1 MSVSYAWTPI
11 TKSEKQDDGT
21 LLVYGPAATS
31 ALDRDRQRLDS
42 GWLDEAMPRWMA
54 SDGGGGAVRE
64 QHDGKRAVGVGV
76 GLSKAQDG
84 THMLTARIVDPIA
97 VKKIE
102 YGVLKGFS
110 VGIKNP
116 RIEMGK
122 ADAPN
127 GLVTGGDVIEVSV
140 VDRPANPECLF
151 QMAKADG
158 AGSLALIDEP
168 CVVEKADA
176 ATFGLPT
183 ELYDRLPSAAK
194 QALTDL
200 AASGAQVAAEVEPP
214 VGTEPES
221 AKSDAPDASTP
232 LVVNVTVR
240 AEAAEAPGAAEQVED
255 ADEEYLD
262 LAEDADLFKTDFT
275 AAERRKYAASGVAMP
290 DGSFPIPSKAY
301 LRKAIRG
308 VGRGKGDREAVRRH
322 IIKRA
327 AALGQEA
334 LVPDNWNADG
344 SLKGA
349 EAAKALLADL
359 EGLGFTPEITKAD
372 GDDDAGAPPAQDVAD
387 AKSAIAILG
396 KLIVSEAKSLAVGN
410 LNEACDISLLLQAV
424 NALKWFIN
432 AENREPVD
440 ADGDEINLADEPD
453 LAKGGAKNGGTLAPP
468 FKKKPNSEDDPA
480 KDAEDSADDSTD
492 EDPDAQGDGT
502 ADSDDDGEDNKK
514 MSGGKKGA
522 AKNKADDAPKPAAVE
537 PLLTKAEAAEAIKA
551 AVAAALATSE
561 PTKQDEPA
569 AEPDTVTKAELADLV
584 KTAVAEAKA
593 ADEERIEALKADLA
607 KANGDIE
614 AIKKMPIPGGPVLTR
629 TADQQSEA
637 TKSDAQILRA
647 QAAELLAKA
656 DAFSANRDLAQG
668 YRDRARAL
676 LAKADA

>member
-11 TKSEKQDDGT
+11 TKSEKQNDGT

-42 GWLDEAMPRWMA
+42 AWLDEAMPRWMS
-54 SDGGGGAVRE
+54 SDGAGGAVRE

-76 GLSKAQDG
+76 GLAKAEDG

-151 QMAKADG
+151 QMAKADS

-168 CVVEKADA
+168 CVVDKSDA
-176 ATFGLPT
+176 ATYGLPA
-183 ELYDRLPSAAK
+183 ELYDRLPAVAK
-194 QALTDL
+194 QALADL
-200 AASGAQVAAEVEPP
+200 AAAGADVTAAQAEK
-214 VGTEPES
+214 
-221 AKSDAPDASTP
+221 ADAPDVSNP
-232 LVVNVTVR
+232 LVVNVTVVAEHAPR
-240 AEAAEAPGAAEQVED
+240 SGTAASEDEAYLELAEA
-255 ADEEYLD
+255 
-262 LAEDADLFKTDFT
+262 ADLFKADFT
-275 AAERRKYAASGVAMP
+275 AAERKKYASSGVAMP
-290 DGSFPIPSKAY
+290 DGSYPIPSKAY
-301 LRKAIRG
+301 LRKAIKA
-308 VGRGKGDREAVRRH
+308 VGRGGAEHDAIRKH

-334 LVPDNWNADG
+334 MVPENWNPDG
-344 SLKGA
+344 SLKDA

-359 EGLGFTPEITKAD
+359 AELGFTPEMTKAD
-372 GDDDAGAPPAQDVAD
+372 DGADDAGAPPAQDVAD

-440 ADGDEINLADEPD
+440 ADGDEINLSDDPD
-453 LAKGGAKNGGTLAPP
+453 LVKSGG
-468 FKKKPNSEDDPA
+468 
-480 KDAEDSADDSTD
+480 ADDSTA
-492 EDPDAQGDGT
+492 EESAEEPSADG
-502 ADSDDDGEDNKK
+502 
-514 MSGGKKGA
+514 SGGESGEKTSAEERDA
-522 AKNKADDAPKPAAVE
+522 AKSEMAIAEPVEAAV
-537 PLLTKAEAAEAIKA
+537 TKAEAAEIIKA
-551 AVAAALATSE
+551 AVAAALA
-561 PTKQDEPA
+561 PA
-569 AEPDTVTKAELADLV
+569 ASSETSPAVEPETVTKAELEDLV

-593 ADEERIEALKADLA
+593 ADEERIKALTADLA

-629 TADQQSEA
+629 TAAQQSEA
-637 TKSDAQILRA
+637 TKSDAQLLRA
-647 QAAELLAKA
+647 QADELLAKA